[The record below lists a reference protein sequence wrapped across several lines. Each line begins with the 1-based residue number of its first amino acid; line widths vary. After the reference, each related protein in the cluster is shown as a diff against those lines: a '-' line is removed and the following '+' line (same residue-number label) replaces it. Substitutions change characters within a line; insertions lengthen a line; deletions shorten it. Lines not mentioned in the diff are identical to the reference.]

1 VARRALAARALL
13 AALMSEQLADREVIA
28 EQREVIRALVAYVR
42 AQERALHALTGL
54 GIPEL

>member
-1 VARRALAARALL
+1 MDER
-13 AALMSEQLADREVIA
+13 LADREVSA
-28 EQREVIRALVAYVR
+28 ELREVIRALIACVR